1 MLRASASGVD
11 WQLSFPEGS
20 KFMEQLTDRRQ
31 AVLGLVVRQYIATA
45 TPVGSKT
52 IVEQYGLGVS
62 SATIRN
68 EMAYLEEQGYL
79 THPHTSAGRVPTE
92 KGYRY
97 FVERLMSEAELPLAE
112 QRTIRHQFH
121 QARLDLEQ
129 WMRLAAAVLARAA
142 RTTSLVAAPIV
153 SQCRF
158 KHLELVAAH
167 GSRLLLILVLREGV
181 VKQQMVTLIHPVAQ
195 EELNQVANRLKDLF
209 TGLNADQIAASP
221 YQLTP
226 LEKQIVDLVIEILEE
241 AEAYSS
247 GAIYRDGLMNI
258 FKQPEFSEIENVR
271 QIIRVMEE
279 QSLLEAIL
287 AEVLNSS
294 GVQVIIGGE
303 GRWDELSEC
312 SVVLAPYG
320 ETGRVV
326 GALGVLGPMRMR
338 YGRAI
343 STVRYV
349 ANLLSD
355 LVYDLYG

>member
-1 MLRASASGVD
+1 
-11 WQLSFPEGS
+11 
-20 KFMEQLTDRRQ
+20 MEKLTDRRQ

-45 TPVGSKT
+45 IPVGSKT
-52 IVEQYGLGVS
+52 IVEQYGLGIS

-142 RTTSLVAAPIV
+142 HSTSLVAAPTI

-158 KHLELVAAH
+158 KHLELMAAH
-167 GSRLLLILVLREGV
+167 GSRLLLVLVLRGGI
-181 VKQQMVTLIHPVAQ
+181 VKQRLLTLTHPVAQ
-195 EELNQVANRLKDLF
+195 EELNQIANRLNDLL
-209 TGLNADQIAASP
+209 TGLSADQIVTFS
-221 YQLTP
+221 YRLTSS
-226 LEKQIVDLVIEILEE
+226 EEQIANLVIDMIEE
-241 AEAYSS
+241 AEVCSS
-247 GAIYRDGLMNI
+247 GEIYRDGLLNI
-258 FKQPEFSEIENVR
+258 FRQPEFSEIENVR
-271 QIIRVMEE
+271 QIIGVMEE

-287 AEVLNSS
+287 TEVLNSS
-294 GVQVIIGGE
+294 GVRVIIGGE
-303 GRWDELSEC
+303 GRWEELSEC

-320 ETGRVV
+320 KVGRAV

-349 ANLLSD
+349 ADLLSG
-355 LVYDLYG
+355 LIYDLYE

>member
-1 MLRASASGVD
+1 
-11 WQLSFPEGS
+11 
-20 KFMEQLTDRRQ
+20 MEELTDRRR

-97 FVERLMSEAELPLAE
+97 FVERLMGEAELPLAE

-129 WMRLAAAVLARAA
+129 WMRLAAAVLARTAHS
-142 RTTSLVAAPIV
+142 TSLVAAPTV
-153 SQCRF
+153 AQCCF
-158 KHLELVAAH
+158 KHLELLAAH
-167 GSRLLLILVLREGV
+167 SSRILLVLVLREGM
-181 VKQQMVTLIHPVAQ
+181 VKQQMLTLTHSLAQ
-195 EELNQVANRLKDLF
+195 EELNQVANRLNDLF
-209 TGLNADQIAASP
+209 AGLSADQIVTSS
-221 YQLTP
+221 YRLTA
-226 LEKQIVDLVIEILEE
+226 LEEQIVNLLIEMMKG
-241 AEAYSS
+241 AEARSS
-247 GAIYRDGLMNI
+247 GEIYRDGLMNI
-258 FKQPEFSEIENVR
+258 FRQPEFSEIENVR
-271 QIIRVMEE
+271 QIIRVLEE
-279 QSLLEAIL
+279 RSLLETIL

-320 ETGRVV
+320 EAGRAV

-349 ANLLSD
+349 ADLLSD
-355 LVYDLYG
+355 LLCDLYG

>member
-1 MLRASASGVD
+1 
-11 WQLSFPEGS
+11 
-20 KFMEQLTDRRQ
+20 MEKLTDRRQ
-31 AVLGLVVRQYIATA
+31 AILGLVVRQYIATA

-52 IVEQYGLGVS
+52 IVQRYGLGIS
-62 SATIRN
+62 SATVRN

-97 FVERLMSEAELPLAE
+97 FVERLMGEAELPLAE

-129 WMRLAAAVLARAA
+129 WMKLAAAVLARAA
-142 RTTSLVAAPIV
+142 SSTSLVAAPTV
-153 SQCRF
+153 AQCRF
-158 KHLELVAAH
+158 KHLELIAAH
-167 GSRLLLILVLREGV
+167 GSRLLFALVLSGGII
-181 VKQQMVTLIHPVAQ
+181 KQQMLTLIYPVAQ
-195 EELNQVANRLKDLF
+195 EELNRVANRLNDLF
-209 TGLNADQIAASP
+209 TGLSVDQIAASS
-221 YQLTP
+221 YRLTP
-226 LEKQIVDLVIEILEE
+226 LEEQIANLVIGMVEE
-241 AEAYSS
+241 AEARSS
-247 GAIYRDGLMNI
+247 GEIYRDGLLNI
-258 FKQPEFSEIENVR
+258 FRQPEFGEIENVR
-271 QIIRVMEE
+271 QIIGVMEKH
-279 QSLLEAIL
+279 SLLEAIL

-320 ETGRVV
+320 EVGRAV

-349 ANLLSD
+349 ADLLSD
-355 LVYDLYG
+355 LIYDLYR

>member
-1 MLRASASGVD
+1 
-11 WQLSFPEGS
+11 
-20 KFMEQLTDRRQ
+20 MEELTDRRQ

-45 TPVGSKT
+45 MPVGSKT
-52 IVEQYGLGVS
+52 IVEQYGLGIS

-97 FVERLMSEAELPLAE
+97 FVERLMGEAELPLAE

-121 QARLDLEQ
+121 QARLDPEQ
-129 WMRLAAAVLARAA
+129 WMRLAAAVLARTAHS
-142 RTTSLVAAPIV
+142 TSLVAAPTV
-153 SQCRF
+153 ARCHF
-158 KHLELVAAH
+158 KHLELIAAH
-167 GSRLLLILVLREGV
+167 GSRILLVLVLREGV
-181 VKQQMVTLIHPVAQ
+181 IKQQTLTLIHPVAQ
-195 EELNQVANRLKDLF
+195 EELSQVADRLN
-209 TGLNADQIAASP
+209 GLLAGLSTDQIAASS
-221 YQLTP
+221 YHLTP
-226 LEKQIVDLVIEILEE
+226 LEEQIAKLVVRIMEE
-241 AEAYSS
+241 AEARSS
-247 GAIYRDGLMNI
+247 GEIYRDGLMNI
-258 FKQPEFSEIENVR
+258 FRQPEFSEMENVR
-271 QIIRVMEE
+271 PIIRILEE

-303 GRWDELSEC
+303 GRWHELSEC

-320 ETGRVV
+320 EAGRAV
-326 GALGVLGPMRMR
+326 GALGILGPMRMR

-349 ANLLSD
+349 ADLLSD
-355 LVYDLYG
+355 LIYDLYR

>member
-1 MLRASASGVD
+1 
-11 WQLSFPEGS
+11 
-20 KFMEQLTDRRQ
+20 MEALTDRRQ

-52 IVEQYGLGVS
+52 IVEQYGLGIS

-97 FVERLMSEAELPLAE
+97 FVERLMGEAELPLAE

-129 WMRLAAAVLARAA
+129 WMKLAAAVLARTAHS
-142 RTTSLVAAPIV
+142 TSLVAAPTV
-153 SQCRF
+153 AQCRF
-158 KHLELVAAH
+158 KHLELIAAH
-167 GSRLLLILVLREGV
+167 GDRLLLVLVLRGGM
-181 VKQQMVTLIHPVAQ
+181 VKQQMLTLTHPAAQ
-195 EELNQVANRLKDLF
+195 EKLNQVANRLDDLF
-209 TGLNADQIAASP
+209 TGLRADQIVASS
-221 YQLTP
+221 YRLAP
-226 LEKQIVDLVIEILEE
+226 LEEQIANLVIEMMEE
-241 AEAYSS
+241 AEARCS
-247 GAIYRDGLMNI
+247 GEIYRDGLLNI
-258 FKQPEFSEIENVR
+258 FRQPEFGEIESVR
-271 QIIRVMEE
+271 PIIRILEE

-287 AEVLNSS
+287 AEVLSAS

-320 ETGRVV
+320 EAGRAV

-355 LVYDLYG
+355 LIYDLYG

>member
-1 MLRASASGVD
+1 
-11 WQLSFPEGS
+11 
-20 KFMEQLTDRRQ
+20 MEELTDRRQ

-68 EMAYLEEQGYL
+68 EMAYLEEQSYL
-79 THPHTSAGRVPTE
+79 THPYTSAGRVPTE

-97 FVERLMSEAELPLAE
+97 FVERLMGEVELPLAE

-142 RTTSLVAAPIV
+142 RSTSLVAAPTV

-158 KHLELVAAH
+158 KHLELIAAH
-167 GSRLLLILVLREGV
+167 GYRLLLVLVLRGGM
-181 VKQQMVTLIHPVAQ
+181 VKQQMLTLTHPVAQ
-195 EELNQVANRLKDLF
+195 EELNQVANRLNDLLASLS
-209 TGLNADQIAASP
+209 GVYQIVASP

-226 LEKQIVDLVIEILEE
+226 LEKQIANLVIEIMEE
-241 AEAYSS
+241 TEARSS
-247 GAIYRDGLMNI
+247 GEIYRDGLLNI
-258 FKQPEFSEIENVR
+258 FRQPEFSEIENVR
-271 QIIRVMEE
+271 PIIRVLEE

-294 GVQVIIGGE
+294 GIQVIIGGE

-320 ETGRVV
+320 EAGRAI
-326 GALGVLGPMRMR
+326 GALGILGPMRMR

-349 ANLLSD
+349 ADLLSD
-355 LVYDLYG
+355 LIYDLYG

>member
-1 MLRASASGVD
+1 
-11 WQLSFPEGS
+11 
-20 KFMEQLTDRRQ
+20 MEKLTDRRQ

-45 TPVGSKT
+45 TPVSSKT

-79 THPHTSAGRVPTE
+79 THPHTSAGRMPTE

-97 FVERLMSEAELPLAE
+97 FVERLMGEAELPLAE

-129 WMRLAAAVLARAA
+129 WMKLAAAVLARTAHS
-142 RTTSLVAAPIV
+142 TSLVAAPTV
-153 SQCRF
+153 PQCRL
-158 KHLELVAAH
+158 KHLELIATH
-167 GSRLLLILVLREGV
+167 GSRLLLVLVLRGGM
-181 VKQQMVTLIHPVAQ
+181 VKQQMLTLAHPVAQ
-195 EELNQVANRLKDLF
+195 EELNQVANRLNDLF
-209 TGLNADQIAASP
+209 TSLSADRIIASP
-221 YQLTP
+221 YRLTP
-226 LEKQIVDLVIEILEE
+226 LEEQIANMVIETMEE
-241 AEAYSS
+241 AEARSS
-247 GAIYRDGLMNI
+247 GEIYRDGLLNI
-258 FKQPEFSEIENVR
+258 FRQPEFGEIENVR
-271 QIIRVMEE
+271 PIIRILEE

-287 AEVLNSS
+287 SEVLSAS
-294 GVQVIIGGE
+294 GVQVLIGGE

-320 ETGRVV
+320 EVGRAV

-355 LVYDLYG
+355 LIYDLYA

>member
-1 MLRASASGVD
+1 
-11 WQLSFPEGS
+11 
-20 KFMEQLTDRRQ
+20 MEELTDRRQ

-45 TPVGSKT
+45 IPVGSKT

-68 EMAYLEEQGYL
+68 EMAHLEEQGYL

-97 FVERLMSEAELPLAE
+97 FVERLMGEAELPLAE

-129 WMRLAAAVLARAA
+129 WMRLAAVVLARTAHN
-142 RTTSLVAAPIV
+142 TSLVAAPTV
-153 SQCRF
+153 AQCHF
-158 KHLELVAAH
+158 KHLELIAAH
-167 GSRLLLILVLREGV
+167 GSRLLLVLVMRGGIIR
-181 VKQQMVTLIHPVAQ
+181 QQMLTLTHPVPQ
-195 EELNQVANRLKDLF
+195 EELSQVANHLNDLF
-209 TGLNADQIAASP
+209 TGLSADQIAASP
-221 YQLTP
+221 YWLTP
-226 LEKQIVDLVIEILEE
+226 LEEQIANLVIGMMEE
-241 AEAYSS
+241 AEARSS
-247 GAIYRDGLMNI
+247 SEIYHDGLMNI

-271 QIIRVMEE
+271 PIIRILEE
-279 QSLLEAIL
+279 QGLLEAIL
-287 AEVLNSS
+287 AEVLSSS

-320 ETGRVV
+320 EAGRAV
-326 GALGVLGPMRMR
+326 GALGVLGPIRMR

-349 ANLLSD
+349 ADLLSD
-355 LVYDLYG
+355 LIYDLYG

>member
-1 MLRASASGVD
+1 MGD
-11 WQLSFPEGS
+11 
-20 KFMEQLTDRRQ
+20 LTDRRQ

-45 TPVGSKT
+45 TPVGSRT
-52 IVEQYGLGVS
+52 IVEQYGLGIS

-97 FVERLMSEAELPLAE
+97 FVERLMGEAELPLAE

-129 WMRLAAAVLARAA
+129 WMRLAAAVLARTAHS
-142 RTTSLVAAPIV
+142 TSLVAAPTV
-153 SQCRF
+153 AQCRF
-158 KHLELVAAH
+158 KHLELIAAH
-167 GSRLLLILVLREGV
+167 GSQALLVLVLMEGM
-181 VKQQMVTLIHPVAQ
+181 VKQQVLTLAHPVAQ
-195 EELNQVANRLKDLF
+195 EALHQIANRLNDLF
-209 TGLNADQIAASP
+209 TSLSADQIVASC

-226 LEKQIVDLVIEILEE
+226 LEEQIANLVIEMMEE
-241 AEAYSS
+241 AEARSS
-247 GAIYRDGLMNI
+247 GEIYRDGLMNI
-258 FKQPEFSEIENVR
+258 FRQPEFSEIENVR
-271 QIIRVMEE
+271 PIIRILEE
-279 QSLLEAIL
+279 QGLLEAIL
-287 AEVLNSS
+287 AEVLSSS

-312 SVVLAPYG
+312 SIVLAPYG
-320 ETGRVV
+320 EAGRAM

-349 ANLLSD
+349 ADLLSG
-355 LVYDLYG
+355 LIYDLYG

>member
-1 MLRASASGVD
+1 
-11 WQLSFPEGS
+11 
-20 KFMEQLTDRRQ
+20 MEELTDRRQ

-62 SATIRN
+62 SATIRS

-92 KGYRY
+92 NGYRY
-97 FVERLMSEAELPLAE
+97 FVERLMGEAELPLAE

-129 WMRLAAAVLARAA
+129 WMRLAAAVLARTAHS
-142 RTTSLVAAPIV
+142 TSLVAAPTV
-153 SQCRF
+153 AQCRF
-158 KHLELVAAH
+158 KHLELIAAH
-167 GSRLLLILVLREGV
+167 GSRVLLVLVLRGGK
-181 VKQQMVTLIHPVAQ
+181 VKQQMLAQTHPMAQ
-195 EELNQVANRLKDLF
+195 EELNQVANRLNDLF
-209 TGLNADQIAASP
+209 TGLSADQTAASS

-226 LEKQIVDLVIEILEE
+226 LEEQIANLAIEMMEE
-241 AEAYSS
+241 AEARSS
-247 GAIYRDGLMNI
+247 GEIYRDGLMNI
-258 FKQPEFSEIENVR
+258 FRQPEFSEIENVR
-271 QIIRVMEE
+271 PIIRILEE
-279 QSLLEAIL
+279 QNLLEAIL

-303 GRWDELSEC
+303 GRWDDLSGC
-312 SVVLAPYG
+312 SVVVAPYG
-320 ETGRVV
+320 EAGRAV

-343 STVRYV
+343 SAVRYV
-349 ANLLSD
+349 ADLLSD
-355 LVYDLYG
+355 LIYDLYG

>member
-1 MLRASASGVD
+1 M
-11 WQLSFPEGS
+11 
-20 KFMEQLTDRRQ
+20 MEELTDRRQ

-62 SATIRN
+62 SATIRA
-68 EMAYLEEQGYL
+68 EMASLEEQGYL

-97 FVERLMSEAELPLAE
+97 FVERLMGEAELPLAE

-129 WMRLAAAVLARAA
+129 WMKLAAAVLARAA
-142 RTTSLVAAPIV
+142 HSTSLVAAPTV
-153 SQCRF
+153 AQCRF
-158 KHLELVAAH
+158 ERLELVAAH
-167 GSRLLLILVLREGV
+167 GSRLLLVLVLKGGM
-181 VKQQMVTLIHPVAQ
+181 VKQQMLTLTHPASQ
-195 EELNQVANRLKDLF
+195 EELTQLANRLNHLL
-209 TGLNADQIAASP
+209 TGLSADQIAASS

-226 LEKQIVDLVIEILEE
+226 LEEQIANLVTEITE
-241 AEAYSS
+241 ATEARSS
-247 GAIYRDGLMNI
+247 GEIYHDGLLNI

-271 QIIRVMEE
+271 QIIRVLEE

-287 AEVLNSS
+287 AEVLNSR

-303 GRWDELSEC
+303 GRWGELSEC
-312 SVVLAPYG
+312 SIVLAPYG
-320 ETGRVV
+320 EAGRAL

-349 ANLLSD
+349 ADLLSD
-355 LVYDLYG
+355 LIYDLYG

>member
-1 MLRASASGVD
+1 M
-11 WQLSFPEGS
+11 
-20 KFMEQLTDRRQ
+20 MEELTDRRQ

-45 TPVGSKT
+45 TPIGSKA
-52 IVEQYGLGVS
+52 IVEQYGLGIS
-62 SATIRN
+62 SATIRS

-97 FVERLMSEAELPLAE
+97 FVERLMGEAELPLAE

-129 WMRLAAAVLARAA
+129 WMRLAAAVLARTAHS
-142 RTTSLVAAPIV
+142 TSLVAAPTV
-153 SQCRF
+153 AQCRF
-158 KHLELVAAH
+158 KHLELIAAH
-167 GSRLLLILVLREGV
+167 GSRLLFVLVLGGGM
-181 VKQQMVTLIHPVAQ
+181 VKQQMLTLTHPVAQ
-195 EELNQVANRLKDLF
+195 EELNQVANRLNDLF
-209 TGLNADQIAASP
+209 TSLSADQIMASS

-226 LEKQIVDLVIEILEE
+226 LEEQIANLVIEIMEK
-241 AEAYSS
+241 AKARFS
-247 GAIYRDGLMNI
+247 GEIYRDGLLNI
-258 FKQPEFSEIENVR
+258 FRHPEFSEIENVR
-271 QIIRVMEE
+271 PIIRVLEE

-287 AEVLNSS
+287 AEVLNAT

-303 GRWDELSEC
+303 GRWDDLSGC
-312 SVVLAPYG
+312 SVVVAPYG
-320 ETGRVV
+320 EAGRAV

-349 ANLLSD
+349 ADLLGD
-355 LVYDLYG
+355 LIYDLYG

>member
-1 MLRASASGVD
+1 MGD
-11 WQLSFPEGS
+11 
-20 KFMEQLTDRRQ
+20 LTDRRQ

-45 TPVGSKT
+45 TPVGSRT
-52 IVEQYGLGVS
+52 IVEQYGLGIS

-97 FVERLMSEAELPLAE
+97 FVERLMGEAELPLAE

-129 WMRLAAAVLARAA
+129 WMRLAAAVLARTAHS
-142 RTTSLVAAPIV
+142 TSLVAAPTV
-153 SQCRF
+153 AQCRF
-158 KHLELVAAH
+158 KHLELIAAH
-167 GSRLLLILVLREGV
+167 GSQALLVLVLMEGV
-181 VKQQMVTLIHPVAQ
+181 VKQQVLTLAHPVAQ
-195 EELNQVANRLKDLF
+195 EALHQIANRLNDLF
-209 TGLNADQIAASP
+209 TSLSADQIAASS
-221 YQLTP
+221 YQLAP
-226 LEKQIVDLVIEILEE
+226 LEEQIANRVIEMMEE
-241 AEAYSS
+241 AEARSS
-247 GAIYRDGLMNI
+247 GEIYRDGLMNI
-258 FKQPEFSEIENVR
+258 FRQPEFSEIENVR
-271 QIIRVMEE
+271 PIIRILEE
-279 QSLLEAIL
+279 QGLLEAIL
-287 AEVLNSS
+287 AEVLSSS

-312 SVVLAPYG
+312 SIVLAPYG
-320 ETGRVV
+320 EVGRAM

-349 ANLLSD
+349 ADLLSG
-355 LVYDLYG
+355 LIYDLYG

>member
-1 MLRASASGVD
+1 
-11 WQLSFPEGS
+11 
-20 KFMEQLTDRRQ
+20 MEDLTDRRQ

-52 IVEQYGLGVS
+52 IVEQYGLGIS
-62 SATIRN
+62 SATLRN
-68 EMAYLEEQGYL
+68 EMAYLEAQGYL

-97 FVERLMSEAELPLAE
+97 FVERLMGEAELPLTE

-129 WMRLAAAVLARAA
+129 WMRLAAAVLARTAHS
-142 RTTSLVAAPIV
+142 TSLVAAPTV
-153 SQCRF
+153 AQCRF
-158 KHLELVAAH
+158 KHLELIAAH
-167 GSRLLLILVLREGV
+167 GSQALLVLVLVEGM
-181 VKQQMVTLIHPVAQ
+181 VKQQVLTPAHPVAQ
-195 EELNQVANRLKDLF
+195 EALHQIANRLNDLF
-209 TGLNADQIAASP
+209 TSLSADQIVASS

-226 LEKQIVDLVIEILEE
+226 LEEQIANLVIEMMEE
-241 AEAYSS
+241 AETRSS
-247 GAIYRDGLMNI
+247 GEIYRDGLMNI
-258 FKQPEFSEIENVR
+258 LRQPEFSEIENVR
-271 QIIRVMEE
+271 PIIRILEE
-279 QSLLEAIL
+279 QNLLEAIL
-287 AEVLNSS
+287 AEVLSS
-294 GVQVIIGGE
+294 RGVQVIIGGE

-320 ETGRVV
+320 EAGRAM

-349 ANLLSD
+349 ADLLSD
-355 LVYDLYG
+355 LIYDLYG

>member
-1 MLRASASGVD
+1 
-11 WQLSFPEGS
+11 
-20 KFMEQLTDRRQ
+20 MEDLTDRRQ

-45 TPVGSKT
+45 TPVGSRT
-52 IVEQYGLGVS
+52 IVEQYGLGIS

-97 FVERLMSEAELPLAE
+97 FVERLMGEAELPLAE

-129 WMRLAAAVLARAA
+129 WMRLAAAVLARTAHS
-142 RTTSLVAAPIV
+142 TSLVAAPTV
-153 SQCRF
+153 AQCRF
-158 KHLELVAAH
+158 KHLELIAAH
-167 GSRLLLILVLREGV
+167 GSQALLVLVLMEGM
-181 VKQQMVTLIHPVAQ
+181 VKQQVLTLAPPVAQ
-195 EELNQVANRLKDLF
+195 EALHQIANRLNDLF
-209 TGLNADQIAASP
+209 TSLSADQIVASS
-221 YQLTP
+221 YQLAP
-226 LEKQIVDLVIEILEE
+226 LEEQIANLVIEMMEE
-241 AEAYSS
+241 AEARSS
-247 GAIYRDGLMNI
+247 GEIYRDGLMNI
-258 FKQPEFSEIENVR
+258 FRQPEFSEIENVR
-271 QIIRVMEE
+271 PIIRILEE
-279 QSLLEAIL
+279 QGLLEAIL
-287 AEVLNSS
+287 AEVLSSS

-312 SVVLAPYG
+312 SIVLAPYG
-320 ETGRVV
+320 EAGRAM

-349 ANLLSD
+349 ADLLSG
-355 LVYDLYG
+355 LIYDLYG

>member
-1 MLRASASGVD
+1 
-11 WQLSFPEGS
+11 
-20 KFMEQLTDRRQ
+20 MEELTDRRQ

-45 TPVGSKT
+45 IPVGSKT
-52 IVEQYGLGVS
+52 IVEQYGLGIS

-68 EMAYLEEQGYL
+68 EMACLEEQGYL

-142 RTTSLVAAPIV
+142 RSTSLVAAPTV
-153 SQCRF
+153 AQCRF
-158 KHLELVAAH
+158 KHLELIAAH
-167 GSRLLLILVLREGV
+167 GLKVLLVLVLSGGI
-181 VKQQMVTLIHPVAQ
+181 VKQQMLTLTHPVIQ
-195 EELNQVANRLKDLF
+195 EELSQVANRLNDLF
-209 TGLNADQIAASP
+209 IGLTADQILTSSH
-221 YQLTP
+221 QLMP
-226 LEKQIVDLVIEILEE
+226 SEAQIANLVVEMMEE
-241 AEAYSS
+241 SEARSS
-247 GAIYRDGLMNI
+247 GEIYHDGLLNI
-258 FKQPEFSEIENVR
+258 FRQPEFSEIENAR
-271 QIIRVMEE
+271 QIVRIMEE

-287 AEVLNSS
+287 TEVLNSS

-303 GRWDELSEC
+303 GRWEELSEC

-320 ETGRVV
+320 EAGRAV

-349 ANLLSD
+349 ADLLSG
-355 LVYDLYG
+355 LIYELYT

>member
-1 MLRASASGVD
+1 MA
-11 WQLSFPEGS
+11 E
-20 KFMEQLTDRRQ
+20 LTDRRQ
-31 AVLGLVVRQYIATA
+31 AVLGLVVRQYITTA

-97 FVERLMSEAELPLAE
+97 FVERLMGEAELPLAE

-129 WMRLAAAVLARAA
+129 WMRLAAAVLARTAHS
-142 RTTSLVAAPIV
+142 TSLIATPTVA
-153 SQCRF
+153 QCRF
-158 KHLELVAAH
+158 KHLELIAAH
-167 GSRLLLILVLREGV
+167 GSRLLLVLVLKGGII
-181 VKQQMVTLIHPVAQ
+181 KQQMLTLTHPVAQ
-195 EELNQVANRLKDLF
+195 EELNQLANRLNDLF
-209 TGLNADQIAASP
+209 TGLSADQIAASF
-221 YQLTP
+221 YQWMP
-226 LEKQIVDLVIEILEE
+226 LEEQIANLVIEMMEK
-241 AEAYSS
+241 AKARSS
-247 GAIYRDGLMNI
+247 GEIYRDGLMNI
-258 FKQPEFSEIENVR
+258 FRQPEFREIEDVR
-271 QIIRVMEE
+271 PIIRILEE

-287 AEVLNSS
+287 TEVLSSS

-303 GRWDELSEC
+303 GRWNELSEC

-320 ETGRVV
+320 EMGRAV

-338 YGRAI
+338 YGRVI

-349 ANLLSD
+349 ADLLSD
-355 LVYDLYG
+355 LIYDLYG

>member
-1 MLRASASGVD
+1 MGD
-11 WQLSFPEGS
+11 
-20 KFMEQLTDRRQ
+20 LTDRRQ

-45 TPVGSKT
+45 TPVGSRT
-52 IVEQYGLGVS
+52 IVEQYGLGIS

-97 FVERLMSEAELPLAE
+97 FVERLMGEAELPLAE

-129 WMRLAAAVLARAA
+129 WMRLAAAVLARTAHS
-142 RTTSLVAAPIV
+142 TSLVAAPTV
-153 SQCRF
+153 AQCRF
-158 KHLELVAAH
+158 KHLELIAAH
-167 GSRLLLILVLREGV
+167 GSQALLVLVLMEGM
-181 VKQQMVTLIHPVAQ
+181 VKQQVLTLAHPVAQ
-195 EELNQVANRLKDLF
+195 EALHQVANRLNDLF
-209 TGLNADQIAASP
+209 NSLSADQIVASS
-221 YQLTP
+221 YQLAL
-226 LEKQIVDLVIEILEE
+226 LEEQIANLVIEMMEE
-241 AEAYSS
+241 AEARSS
-247 GAIYRDGLMNI
+247 GEIYRDGLMNI
-258 FKQPEFSEIENVR
+258 FRQPEFSDIENVR
-271 QIIRVMEE
+271 PIIRILEE

-287 AEVLNSS
+287 AEVLSSS

-320 ETGRVV
+320 EAGRAM

-349 ANLLSD
+349 SDLLSV
-355 LVYDLYG
+355 LIYDLYG

>member
-1 MLRASASGVD
+1 
-11 WQLSFPEGS
+11 
-20 KFMEQLTDRRQ
+20 MEELTDRRQ

-52 IVEQYGLGVS
+52 IVEQYGLGIS

-68 EMAYLEEQGYL
+68 EMAYLEEQDYL

-97 FVERLMSEAELPLAE
+97 FVERLMGEAELPLAE

-121 QARLDLEQ
+121 QAHLGLEQ
-129 WMRLAAAVLARAA
+129 WMKLAAAILARTAHS
-142 RTTSLVAAPIV
+142 TSLVAAPTV
-153 SQCRF
+153 AQCRF
-158 KHLELVAAH
+158 KHLELIAAH
-167 GSRLLLILVLREGV
+167 GSRALLVLVLSEGM
-181 VKQQMVTLIHPVAQ
+181 VKQQMLILAHPMAQ
-195 EELNQVANRLKDLF
+195 EELTQVANRLNDLF
-209 TGLNADQIAASP
+209 TGLGADQIATSS
-221 YQLTP
+221 YQLMP
-226 LEKQIVDLVIEILEE
+226 LEEQITNLVIEMMEE
-241 AEAYSS
+241 AEARSS
-247 GAIYRDGLMNI
+247 GEIYRDGLMNI
-258 FKQPEFSEIENVR
+258 FRQPEFSEMENVR
-271 QIIRVMEE
+271 QIIRILEE

-303 GRWDELSEC
+303 GRWHELSEC

-320 ETGRVV
+320 EVGRAV
-326 GALGVLGPMRMR
+326 GALGILGPMRMR

-349 ANLLSD
+349 ADLLSD
-355 LVYDLYG
+355 LLYDLYR

>member
-1 MLRASASGVD
+1 
-11 WQLSFPEGS
+11 
-20 KFMEQLTDRRQ
+20 MEELTDRRQ

-45 TPVGSKT
+45 TPAGSKT

-62 SATIRN
+62 SATIRS

-97 FVERLMSEAELPLAE
+97 FVERLMGEAELPLAE

-142 RTTSLVAAPIV
+142 QGTSLVAAPTFT
-153 SQCRF
+153 QCRF
-158 KHLELVAAH
+158 KHLELIAAH
-167 GSRLLLILVLREGV
+167 SSRLLLVLVLRGGM
-181 VKQQMVTLIHPVAQ
+181 VKQQMLTLTHPVTQ
-195 EELNQVANRLKDLF
+195 EELNQVANRLNALF
-209 TGLNADQIAASP
+209 TSLSADQIVASS
-221 YQLTP
+221 YQWMP
-226 LEKQIVDLVIEILEE
+226 LEEQIADLVIEIMGE
-241 AEAYSS
+241 AEARSS
-247 GAIYRDGLMNI
+247 GEIYRDGLLNI
-258 FKQPEFSEIENVR
+258 FRQPEFSEIEHVQ
-271 QIIRVMEE
+271 QIIRVLEE

-287 AEVLNSS
+287 AEVLNST

-320 ETGRVV
+320 ETGRAV

-349 ANLLSD
+349 ADLLSD
-355 LVYDLYG
+355 LIYDLYG

>member
-1 MLRASASGVD
+1 MGD
-11 WQLSFPEGS
+11 
-20 KFMEQLTDRRQ
+20 LTDRRQ

-45 TPVGSKT
+45 TPVGSRT
-52 IVEQYGLGVS
+52 IVEQYGLGIS

-97 FVERLMSEAELPLAE
+97 FVERLMGEAELPLAE

-129 WMRLAAAVLARAA
+129 WMRLAAAVLARTAHS
-142 RTTSLVAAPIV
+142 TSLVAAPTV
-153 SQCRF
+153 AQCRF
-158 KHLELVAAH
+158 KHLELIAAH
-167 GSRLLLILVLREGV
+167 GSQALLVLVLMEGM
-181 VKQQMVTLIHPVAQ
+181 VKQQVLTLAHPVAQ
-195 EELNQVANRLKDLF
+195 EALHQVANRLNDLF
-209 TGLNADQIAASP
+209 NSLSADQIVASS
-221 YQLTP
+221 YQLAP
-226 LEKQIVDLVIEILEE
+226 LEEQISNLVIEMMEE
-241 AEAYSS
+241 AEARSS
-247 GAIYRDGLMNI
+247 GEIYRDGLMNI
-258 FKQPEFSEIENVR
+258 FRQPEFSDIENVR
-271 QIIRVMEE
+271 PIIRILEE

-287 AEVLNSS
+287 AEVLSSS

-320 ETGRVV
+320 EAGRAM

-349 ANLLSD
+349 SDLLSV
-355 LVYDLYG
+355 LIYDLYG

>member
-1 MLRASASGVD
+1 MGD
-11 WQLSFPEGS
+11 
-20 KFMEQLTDRRQ
+20 LTDRRQ

-45 TPVGSKT
+45 TPVGSRT
-52 IVEQYGLGVS
+52 IVEQYGLGIS

-97 FVERLMSEAELPLAE
+97 FVERLMGEAELPLAE

-129 WMRLAAAVLARAA
+129 WMRLAAAVLARTAHS
-142 RTTSLVAAPIV
+142 TSLVAAPTV
-153 SQCRF
+153 AQCRF
-158 KHLELVAAH
+158 KHLELIAAH
-167 GSRLLLILVLREGV
+167 GSQALLVLVLMEGM
-181 VKQQMVTLIHPVAQ
+181 VKQQVLTLAHPVAQ
-195 EELNQVANRLKDLF
+195 EALHQIANRLNDLF
-209 TGLNADQIAASP
+209 TSLSADQIVASS
-221 YQLTP
+221 YQLAP
-226 LEKQIVDLVIEILEE
+226 LEEQISNLVIEMMEE
-241 AEAYSS
+241 AEARSS
-247 GAIYRDGLMNI
+247 GEIYRDGLMNI
-258 FKQPEFSEIENVR
+258 FRQPEFSEIENVR
-271 QIIRVMEE
+271 PIIRILEE

-287 AEVLNSS
+287 AEVLSSS

-320 ETGRVV
+320 EAGRAM

-349 ANLLSD
+349 SDLLSV
-355 LVYDLYG
+355 LIYDLYG

>member
-1 MLRASASGVD
+1 
-11 WQLSFPEGS
+11 
-20 KFMEQLTDRRQ
+20 MEELTDRRQ

-97 FVERLMSEAELPLAE
+97 FVERLMGEAELPLAE

-129 WMRLAAAVLARAA
+129 WMKLAAAVLARTAHS
-142 RTTSLVAAPIV
+142 TSLVAAPTV
-153 SQCRF
+153 AQCRF
-158 KHLELVAAH
+158 KHLELIAAY
-167 GSRLLLILVLREGV
+167 GSRLLLVLVLRGGM
-181 VKQQMVTLIHPVAQ
+181 VKQQMLILTHPVAQ
-195 EELNQVANRLKDLF
+195 EELNQVANRLNDLL
-209 TGLNADQIAASP
+209 TGLSADQIMASSHRV
-221 YQLTP
+221 TP
-226 LEKQIVDLVIEILEE
+226 LEEQIANLVIEMMGGSETR
-241 AEAYSS
+241 SS
-247 GAIYRDGLMNI
+247 GEIYRDGLLNI
-258 FKQPEFSEIENVR
+258 FRQPEFSEIENVR
-271 QIIRVMEE
+271 QIIRVVEE
-279 QSLLEAIL
+279 QNLLEAIL

-320 ETGRVV
+320 EAGRAV

-338 YGRAI
+338 YERAI

-349 ANLLSD
+349 ADLLSD
-355 LVYDLYG
+355 LIYDLYG

>member
-1 MLRASASGVD
+1 
-11 WQLSFPEGS
+11 
-20 KFMEQLTDRRQ
+20 MEKLTDRRQ

-45 TPVGSKT
+45 IPVGSKT
-52 IVEQYGLGVS
+52 IVEQYGLGIS

-142 RTTSLVAAPIV
+142 HSTSLVAAPTV

-158 KHLELVAAH
+158 KHLELIAAH
-167 GSRLLLILVLREGV
+167 GSRLLLVLVLRGGI
-181 VKQQMVTLIHPVAQ
+181 VKQRLLTLTHPVAQ
-195 EELNQVANRLKDLF
+195 EELNQIANRLNDILA
-209 TGLNADQIAASP
+209 GLSADQIVTLS
-221 YQLTP
+221 YRLTSSEEP
-226 LEKQIVDLVIEILEE
+226 IANLVIDMIEE
-241 AEAYSS
+241 VEMYSS
-247 GAIYRDGLMNI
+247 GEIYRDGLLNI
-258 FKQPEFSEIENVR
+258 FRQPEFSEIENVR
-271 QIIRVMEE
+271 QIIGVMEE

-287 AEVLNSS
+287 TEVLNSR
-294 GVQVIIGGE
+294 GVRVIIGGE
-303 GRWDELSEC
+303 GRWEELSEC

-320 ETGRVV
+320 KVGRAV

-349 ANLLSD
+349 ADLLSD
-355 LVYDLYG
+355 LIYDLYE

>member
-1 MLRASASGVD
+1 
-11 WQLSFPEGS
+11 
-20 KFMEQLTDRRQ
+20 MEELTDRRQ

-52 IVEQYGLGVS
+52 IVEQYGLGIS

-68 EMAYLEEQGYL
+68 EMAYLEEQDYL
-79 THPHTSAGRVPTE
+79 THPHTSSGRVPTE

-97 FVERLMSEAELPLAE
+97 FVERLMGEAELPLAE

-129 WMRLAAAVLARAA
+129 WMRLAAAVLARTA
-142 RTTSLVAAPIV
+142 RSTSLVAAPTV
-153 SQCRF
+153 TQCRF
-158 KHLELVAAH
+158 KHLELIAAH
-167 GSRLLLILVLREGV
+167 GSRVLLVLVLSGGII
-181 VKQQMVTLIHPVAQ
+181 KQQMLTLTHPVAQ
-195 EELNQVANRLKDLF
+195 EELNQVANRWNDLF
-209 TGLNADQIAASP
+209 TGLSADQIAASS
-221 YQLTP
+221 YHLTP
-226 LEKQIVDLVIEILEE
+226 LEEQIVNLVTEMMEE
-241 AEAYSS
+241 AEARSS
-247 GAIYRDGLMNI
+247 GEIYRDGLMNI
-258 FKQPEFSEIENVR
+258 FRQPEFSEIENAR
-271 QIIRVMEE
+271 QIIRILEE

-287 AEVLNSS
+287 AEVLSSS

-320 ETGRVV
+320 EAGRAV

-349 ANLLSD
+349 ADLLSD
-355 LVYDLYG
+355 LIYDLYG

>member
-1 MLRASASGVD
+1 MED
-11 WQLSFPEGS
+11 LS
-20 KFMEQLTDRRQ
+20 DRRQ

-52 IVEQYGLGVS
+52 IVEQYGLDVS

-68 EMAYLEEQGYL
+68 EMACLEEQGYL
-79 THPHTSAGRVPTE
+79 THPHTSAGRMPTE

-97 FVERLMSEAELPLAE
+97 FVERLMGEAELPLAE

-129 WMRLAAAVLARAA
+129 WMRLAAAVLARTAHS
-142 RTTSLVAAPIV
+142 TSLVAAPTV
-153 SQCRF
+153 AQCRF
-158 KHLELVAAH
+158 NHLELIAAH
-167 GSRLLLILVLREGV
+167 GSRLLLVLILRGGM
-181 VKQQMVTLIHPVAQ
+181 VKQQMLTLNHPVAQ
-195 EELNQVANRLKDLF
+195 EELNQVAHRLNDLF
-209 TGLNADQIAASP
+209 TGLSAGQIAAFS
-221 YQLTP
+221 YRLTP
-226 LEKQIVDLVIEILEE
+226 LEEQIANLVIEMMEK
-241 AEAYSS
+241 AEARSS
-247 GAIYRDGLMNI
+247 VEIYRDGLMNI
-258 FKQPEFSEIENVR
+258 LRQPEFGEIENV
-271 QIIRVMEE
+271 QPIIRILEE

-287 AEVLNSS
+287 AEVLNAS

-320 ETGRVV
+320 ETGRAV

-349 ANLLSD
+349 ADLLSD
-355 LVYDLYG
+355 LIYDLYA

>member
-1 MLRASASGVD
+1 MGD
-11 WQLSFPEGS
+11 
-20 KFMEQLTDRRQ
+20 LTDRRQ

-45 TPVGSKT
+45 TPVGSRT
-52 IVEQYGLGVS
+52 IVEQYGLGIS

-97 FVERLMSEAELPLAE
+97 FVERLMGEAELPLAE

-129 WMRLAAAVLARAA
+129 WMRLAAAVLARTAHS
-142 RTTSLVAAPIV
+142 TSLVAAPTV
-153 SQCRF
+153 AQCRF
-158 KHLELVAAH
+158 KHLELIAAH
-167 GSRLLLILVLREGV
+167 GSQALLVLVLMEGV
-181 VKQQMVTLIHPVAQ
+181 VKQQVLTLAHPVAQ
-195 EELNQVANRLKDLF
+195 EALHQIANRLNDLF
-209 TGLNADQIAASP
+209 TSLSADQIVASS
-221 YQLTP
+221 YQSTP
-226 LEKQIVDLVIEILEE
+226 LEEQISNLVIEMMEE
-241 AEAYSS
+241 AEARSS
-247 GAIYRDGLMNI
+247 GEIYRDGLMNI
-258 FKQPEFSEIENVR
+258 FGQPEFSEIENVR
-271 QIIRVMEE
+271 PIIRILEE

-287 AEVLNSS
+287 AEVLSSS

-320 ETGRVV
+320 EAGRAM

-349 ANLLSD
+349 SDLLSV
-355 LVYDLYG
+355 LIYDLYG

>member
-1 MLRASASGVD
+1 
-11 WQLSFPEGS
+11 
-20 KFMEQLTDRRQ
+20 MEELTDRRQ
-31 AVLGLVVRQYIATA
+31 AVLGLVVRQHIATA
-45 TPVGSKT
+45 IPVGSRT

-68 EMAYLEEQGYL
+68 EMAYLEEQSYL
-79 THPHTSAGRVPTE
+79 THPYTSAGRVPTE

-97 FVERLMSEAELPLAE
+97 FVERLMGEAELPLAE

-142 RTTSLVAAPIV
+142 HSTSLVAAPTV
-153 SQCRF
+153 AQCRF
-158 KHLELVAAH
+158 KHLELIAAH
-167 GSRLLLILVLREGV
+167 GYRLLLVLVLRGGV
-181 VKQQMVTLIHPVAQ
+181 VKQQMLTLTHPVTQ
-195 EELNQVANRLKDLF
+195 EELSQVANHLNDL
-209 TGLNADQIAASP
+209 LVSLSAYQIVASSYQLAPLEEQIAN
-221 YQLTP
+221 
-226 LEKQIVDLVIEILEE
+226 LVIEIMEE
-241 AEAYSS
+241 TEARSS
-247 GAIYRDGLMNI
+247 GEIYRDGLLNI
-258 FKQPEFSEIENVR
+258 FRQPEFSEIENVR
-271 QIIRVMEE
+271 PIIRILEE

-294 GVQVIIGGE
+294 GIRVIIGGE

-320 ETGRVV
+320 EAGRAV
-326 GALGVLGPMRMR
+326 GALGILGPMRMR

-349 ANLLSD
+349 ADLLSD
-355 LVYDLYG
+355 LIYDLYG

>member
-1 MLRASASGVD
+1 
-11 WQLSFPEGS
+11 
-20 KFMEQLTDRRQ
+20 MEELTDRRQ

-45 TPVGSKT
+45 TPVGSRT
-52 IVEQYGLGVS
+52 IVEQYGLGIS

-97 FVERLMSEAELPLAE
+97 FVERLMGEAELPLAE

-121 QARLDLEQ
+121 QAHLGLEQ
-129 WMRLAAAVLARAA
+129 WMKLAAAILARTAHS
-142 RTTSLVAAPIV
+142 TSLVAAPTV
-153 SQCRF
+153 AQCRF
-158 KHLELVAAH
+158 KHLELIASYV
-167 GSRLLLILVLREGV
+167 SRALLVLVLSEGM
-181 VKQQMVTLIHPVAQ
+181 VKQQMLTMAHPLAQ
-195 EELNQVANRLKDLF
+195 EELTQVANRLNDLF
-209 TGLNADQIAASP
+209 TGRSADQIATSS
-221 YQLTP
+221 YQLMP
-226 LEKQIVDLVIEILEE
+226 LEEQIANLIIALMEE
-241 AEAYSS
+241 AEARSS
-247 GAIYRDGLMNI
+247 GEIYRDGLLNI
-258 FKQPEFSEIENVR
+258 FRQPEFSEMENVR
-271 QIIRVMEE
+271 QIIRILEE

-303 GRWDELSEC
+303 GRWHELSEC

-320 ETGRVV
+320 EAGRAV

-349 ANLLSD
+349 ADLLSD
-355 LVYDLYG
+355 LIYGLYG

>member
-1 MLRASASGVD
+1 
-11 WQLSFPEGS
+11 
-20 KFMEQLTDRRQ
+20 MEELTERRR

-45 TPVGSKT
+45 TPVGSKA

-97 FVERLMSEAELPLAE
+97 FVERLMGEAELPLAE

-129 WMRLAAAVLARAA
+129 WMRLAAAVLARTA
-142 RTTSLVAAPIV
+142 RSTSLVTAPTV
-153 SQCRF
+153 ARCHF
-158 KHLELVAAH
+158 KRLELIAAH
-167 GSRLLLILVLREGV
+167 GSRILLVLVLREGV
-181 VKQQMVTLIHPVAQ
+181 IKQQALTLIHPVAQ
-195 EELNQVANRLKDLF
+195 EELSQVADRLN
-209 TGLNADQIAASP
+209 GLLAGLSADQIAASA
-221 YQLTP
+221 YHLTP
-226 LEKQIVDLVIEILEE
+226 LEEQIAKLVVRTMEE
-241 AEAYSS
+241 AEARSS
-247 GAIYRDGLMNI
+247 SEIYHDGLMNI
-258 FKQPEFSEIENVR
+258 FRQPEFSETENVR
-271 QIIRVMEE
+271 PIIRILEE

-287 AEVLNSS
+287 AEVLSSS

-303 GRWDELSEC
+303 GRWHELSEC

-320 ETGRVV
+320 EAGRAV

-349 ANLLSD
+349 ADLLSD
-355 LVYDLYG
+355 LIYDLYR

>member
-1 MLRASASGVD
+1 
-11 WQLSFPEGS
+11 
-20 KFMEQLTDRRQ
+20 MEELTDRRQ

-52 IVEQYGLGVS
+52 IVEKYGLGVS
-62 SATIRN
+62 SATIRA

-79 THPHTSAGRVPTE
+79 SHPHTSAGRVPTE

-97 FVERLMSEAELPLAE
+97 FVERLMGEAELPLAE

-129 WMRLAAAVLARAA
+129 WMRLAAAVLE
-142 RTTSLVAAPIV
+142 RTAHGTSLVAAPTV
-153 SQCRF
+153 AQCRF
-158 KHLELVAAH
+158 KHLELIAAH
-167 GSRLLLILVLREGV
+167 GSRLLLVLVLRGGMV
-181 VKQQMVTLIHPVAQ
+181 RQQMLTLTHPVAQ
-195 EELNQVANRLKDLF
+195 EELNQAANRLNDLC
-209 TGLNADQIAASP
+209 TGLRADQIVASS
-221 YQLTP
+221 YRLTP
-226 LEKQIVDLVIEILEE
+226 LEEQIANLVIDIVEE
-241 AEAYSS
+241 TDARSS
-247 GAIYRDGLMNI
+247 GEIYRDGLMNI
-258 FKQPEFSEIENVR
+258 FRQPEFSEIENVR
-271 QIIRVMEE
+271 QIIRILEE

-320 ETGRVV
+320 EAGQAI

-349 ANLLSD
+349 ADLLSD
-355 LVYDLYG
+355 LIYDLYE